1 MTADRQSDVVV
12 YTDGA
17 CAGNPGPGGWAAII
31 IEGGDERA
39 VSGAEPM
46 TTNQRMELRGAIEG
60 LAAIPGRRRVRLY
73 TDSAYV
79 MNCFRDRWYERWER
93 SGWMN
98 AGKQPVANRDLWE
111 RLIAETRRHEVVWN
125 KVRGHSGDPL
135 NERVDGL
142 ARAAIASV
150 TKPTT

>member
-1 MTADRQSDVVV
+1 MTQAQKADVIL

-31 IEGGDERA
+31 IHGGKERT
-39 VSGAEPM
+39 VSGAEPR
-46 TTNQRMELRGAIEG
+46 TTNQRMELMAAIEG
-60 LAAIPGRRRVRLY
+60 LAAIGGHLRVQLY

-93 SGWMN
+93 SGWMG

-135 NERVDGL
+135 NERVDRL
-142 ARAAIASV
+142 ARGAIASL
-150 TKPTT
+150 TKST